1 MTPGPTLETRRLIL
15 RPTRAEDLDGYVE
28 LMSDAEHVRHIGGAA
43 PPSTVWRQMMT
54 VAGSWSLQG
63 FGFFSVIEKDT
74 GRWVGRLGPWFPHGW
89 PAPEVGWSILPSA
102 GGKGYVTEGSAAALD
117 WVFNHLGWDDVIHV
131 IAPENVASQKVA
143 ARLGSVNR
151 GPTRLPAPFDEAVVD
166 AWGQTRADWAENRQQ
181 FDWLDQ
187 VVVRAS

>member
-1 MTPGPTLETRRLIL
+1 MTPGPFLETPRLIL
-15 RPTRAEDLDGYVE
+15 RPPLREDFDGFVE
-28 LMSDAEHVRHIGGAA
+28 LMRDEEHVRFIGGAA
-43 PPSTVWRQMMT
+43 PPSVVWRQMMT

-89 PAPEVGWSILPSA
+89 PQAEIGWSILPTEA
-102 GGKGYVTEGSAAALD
+102 GKGYVTEGAAAAMD
-117 WVFNHLGWDDVIHV
+117 WVFNALGWDDVIHV
-131 IAPENVASQKVA
+131 IAPENVPSQKVA
-143 ARLGSVNR
+143 ARLGSTNR
-151 GPTRLPAPFDEAVVD
+151 GPTRLPPPFQESPAD
-166 AWGQTRADWAENRQQ
+166 AWGQTRDQWSENRKQ